1 MYHMTSGAK
10 LSDNIQKEMNAIEK
24 KVMKEIKPINETAM
38 KRTISDIPKK
48 KRRRIIK
55 KET

>member
-1 MYHMTSGAK
+1 MTSGAK

-24 KVMKEIKPINETAM
+24 KVMKEIKPINETGM

-55 KET
+55 KEI